1 MMPLII
7 EVPNVSLTLIST
19 AVLGVLP
26 ETLKISLCSAS
37 APVISIGAVGK
48 LRTTNL

>member
-1 MMPLII
+1 MPFTI

-19 AVLGVLP
+19 AVFGVLP

-48 LRTTNL
+48 LRTMNL

>member
-1 MMPLII
+1 MPLII
-7 EVPNVSLTLIST
+7 AVPNVSLTLIST
-19 AVLGVLP
+19 AVLGVVP
-26 ETLKISLCSAS
+26 EALKISLCKVS